1 MTSKK
6 PQFVGERTKLQDV
19 AKTISERNRDG
30 HCTSV
35 YSVTNSQGFVP
46 SEAYFSKEVFSKELK
61 TYRVVKRN
69 MIAYNPSRINVGSVA
84 LQDKADEVVVS
95 PLYVVFSVDETKVL
109 PDYIVRFLRSKPGLA
124 QIAFQSIGTVR
135 NNLKFK
141 ALGEISISLPPLI
154 EQKTRLVAL
163 ASIEFQIRRCTEIIE
178 KLDSLVKSRF
188 VEMFLNAE
196 YPITTIGE
204 CAKDIH
210 YGTSEKASSE
220 GKYIYLRMNNIKDD
234 GFLDLCDVKRITLD
248 GKALENC
255 LVRKGDLLF
264 NRTNSRDKVGKTC
277 VFPFDEE
284 MIIAGYIIRVRLD
297 ERVNSVYLSAFMN
310 LGVTKRFLRSIA
322 KGAVHQANIN
332 AKQLASIEFP
342 LPPIE
347 VQESFV
353 DFVRQVDKSR
363 FVAQQQIEKLQLLY
377 DSLAQEY
384 FGD

>member
-1 MTSKK
+1 
-6 PQFVGERTKLQDV
+6 
-19 AKTISERNRDG
+19 
-30 HCTSV
+30 
-35 YSVTNSQGFVP
+35 
-46 SEAYFSKEVFSKELK
+46 
-61 TYRVVKRN
+61 
-69 MIAYNPSRINVGSVA
+69 
-84 LQDKADEVVVS
+84 
-95 PLYVVFSVDETKVL
+95 
-109 PDYIVRFLRSKPGLA
+109 
-124 QIAFQSIGTVR
+124 
-135 NNLKFK
+135 
-141 ALGEISISLPPLI
+141 
-154 EQKTRLVAL
+154 
-163 ASIEFQIRRCTEIIE
+163 
-178 KLDSLVKSRF
+178 
-188 VEMFLNAE
+188 
-196 YPITTIGE
+196 
-204 CAKDIH
+204 
-210 YGTSEKASSE
+210 
-220 GKYIYLRMNNIKDD
+220 MNNIKDD

-363 FVAQQQIEKLQLLY
+363 FAMLSGTLETLYAQLME
-377 DSLAQEY
+377 SLS
-384 FGD
+384 

>member
-1 MTSKK
+1 
-6 PQFVGERTKLQDV
+6 
-19 AKTISERNRDG
+19 
-30 HCTSV
+30 
-35 YSVTNSQGFVP
+35 
-46 SEAYFSKEVFSKELK
+46 
-61 TYRVVKRN
+61 

-363 FVAQQQIEKLQLLY
+363 FAMLSGTLETLYAQLME
-377 DSLAQEY
+377 SLS
-384 FGD
+384 